1 MYVAALLKVF
11 NFALAFLHI
20 LLIRS
25 SNVNS
30 LSILTPLTPFDYSL
44 KIKFDDLSSDAA
56 SVFILSSLT

>member
-11 NFALAFLHI
+11 NFALAFLHT
-20 LLIRS
+20 LLMCS

-30 LSILTPLTPFDYSL
+30 LSILTPLAPFDYSL
-44 KIKFDDLSSDAA
+44 KIKFDDLSSEAA

>member
-20 LLIRS
+20 LLMRS

-30 LSILTPLTPFDYSL
+30 SILTPLTPFDYSL